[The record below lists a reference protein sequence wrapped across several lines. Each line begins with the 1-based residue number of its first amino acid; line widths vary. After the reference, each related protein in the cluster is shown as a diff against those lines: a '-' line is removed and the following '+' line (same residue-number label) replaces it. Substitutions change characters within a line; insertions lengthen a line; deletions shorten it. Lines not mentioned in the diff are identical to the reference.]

1 MTQGHRYRTSSV
13 MFHFKNIFIK
23 WSINTLT
30 KEYNW
35 ENSVKKI
42 LLVSLYHNDFIHVA
56 SNENLEEVINFI
68 FNLKCWWEDYKIEV
82 GQACK

>member
-1 MTQGHRYRTSSV
+1 MTQGYRYRTSSV
-13 MFHFKNIFIK
+13 MFHFKNLVIK

-30 KEYNW
+30 KESNW

-42 LLVSLYHNDFIHVA
+42 LLVSLYHNDFIH
-56 SNENLEEVINFI
+56 ENLEEVNFI

>member
-1 MTQGHRYRTSSV
+1 MTQGHRYSTSSV
-13 MFHFKNIFIK
+13 MFHFKNLVIK

-30 KEYNW
+30 KESNW

-56 SNENLEEVINFI
+56 SNENLEEVNFI
-68 FNLKCWWEDYKIEV
+68 VNLKCWWEDYKIEV

>member
-1 MTQGHRYRTSSV
+1 MTQGYRYRTSSV
-13 MFHFKNIFIK
+13 MFHFKNLVIK

-42 LLVSLYHNDFIHVA
+42 LLVSLYHVA
-56 SNENLEEVINFI
+56 SNENLEEVNFI